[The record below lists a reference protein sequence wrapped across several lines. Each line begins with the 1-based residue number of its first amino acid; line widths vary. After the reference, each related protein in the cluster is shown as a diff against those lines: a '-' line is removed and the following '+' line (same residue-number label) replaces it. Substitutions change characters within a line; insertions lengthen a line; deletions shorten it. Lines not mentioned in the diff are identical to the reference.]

1 MDSNMDTRFSRTVK
15 LIGSNAVERLSR
27 CSVAIFGVG
36 GVGSFAAEAIARA
49 GVGRIDLFD
58 SDKVDITNINRQLI
72 ALESTVGLY
81 KTNVMADRIRDI
93 NPKVT
98 VTSNVVFITPKTAE
112 EIDFN
117 KYDYVIDAVDNVT
130 AKIAICSLASRAG
143 IGVISAMGAGNKL
156 DPTAFEISPIEKTSV
171 CPLARVMRRELKVRN
186 VTGIK
191 ACFSKEAPVKN
202 NCSSNDNTP
211 ASISF
216 VPSSAGLVI
225 AGEVIKDLIK
235 ENK

>member
-15 LIGSNAVERLSR
+15 LIGSNAVEHLSR

-112 EIDFN
+112 EIDFK

-156 DPTAFEISPIEKTSV
+156 DPTAFEIAPIEKTSV
-171 CPLARVMRRELKVRN
+171 CPLARVMRRELKARN
-186 VTGIK
+186 ITGIK

-235 ENK
+235 EKK